1 MAEGHC
7 KGLGSYR
14 RKDMAWLKI
23 IVKDSSEDP
32 RPAYLK
38 RVQKMVDLL
47 HSQKKKKK
55 VAKTSAKSDDSN
67 LTQLKFLIGK
77 KE

>member
-1 MAEGHC
+1 MLNGVAEGHC
-7 KGLGSYR
+7 KGLGSYK

-38 RVQKMVDLL
+38 RVQKMVDIL
-47 HSQKKKKK
+47 HSQKKKKNGECSSRP
-55 VAKTSAKSDDSN
+55 ALSN
-67 LTQLKFLIGK
+67 EYLIVFDR
-77 KE
+77 

>member
-7 KGLGSYR
+7 KGLGSYKR
-14 RKDMAWLKI
+14 EDMAWLKV

-32 RPAYLK
+32 RQAYLK
-38 RVQKMVDLL
+38 RVQKIVDLL

-55 VAKTSAKSDDSN
+55 GAKTSAKSDDSK